1 MGNEAKQETEHRNR
15 KTENGNE
22 DDADCVIEHNI
33 EHNGCN
39 MKQNRKKGKRNT
51 ENEEQKT
58 ENEKQKTENGKP
70 KRG

>member
-39 MKQNRKKGKRNT
+39 MKQNRKRNT
-51 ENEEQKT
+51 EYRKQKT
-58 ENEKQKTENGKP
+58 ENRKWKTEMENEKQK
-70 KRG
+70 RG